1 MLNTK
6 QVIIQILSFDQVL
19 FAFSEK
25 TPALPLL
32 FALLETKT
40 TRKPKYINLNFIYYL
55 YSI

>member
-6 QVIIQILSFDQVL
+6 QVIIQKLSFVNDS
-19 FAFSEK
+19 FAFTMN
-25 TPALPLL
+25 TPALELL